1 MDESIRLLEQSIDDF
16 LGSRDP
22 VVSASRVIDPLLEIW
37 GQAREVD
44 PSVAVPVERLLTALV
59 GRELTTLDELT
70 GAMDEVRAAVAAQA
84 LPTDHPSGRR
94 RRRLRSRAGLARPA
108 SAKAQ
113 RSAVPCDPSPWISGR
128 SCTGGGSRT
137 VTQASEVGPTEQE
150 QVGDAARDHG
160 QRAPGP
166 SP

>member
-1 MDESIRLLEQSIDDF
+1 VDESIRLLEQSIDDF

-84 LPTDHPSGRR
+84 LPTG
-94 RRRLRSRAGLARPA
+94 
-108 SAKAQ
+108 
-113 RSAVPCDPSPWISGR
+113 V
-128 SCTGGGSRT
+128 
-137 VTQASEVGPTEQE
+137 
-150 QVGDAARDHG
+150 
-160 QRAPGP
+160 
-166 SP
+166 

>member
-16 LGSRDP
+16 LCSRDP

-84 LPTDHPSGRR
+84 LPTG
-94 RRRLRSRAGLARPA
+94 
-108 SAKAQ
+108 
-113 RSAVPCDPSPWISGR
+113 V
-128 SCTGGGSRT
+128 
-137 VTQASEVGPTEQE
+137 
-150 QVGDAARDHG
+150 
-160 QRAPGP
+160 
-166 SP
+166 